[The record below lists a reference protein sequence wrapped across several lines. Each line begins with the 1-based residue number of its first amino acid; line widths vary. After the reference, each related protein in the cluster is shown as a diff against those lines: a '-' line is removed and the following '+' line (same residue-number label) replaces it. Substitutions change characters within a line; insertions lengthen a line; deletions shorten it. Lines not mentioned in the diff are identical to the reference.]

1 MTQKIVSQKTIK
13 VGGIEIANDKPFVLF
28 GGINV
33 IESRD
38 LAMRA
43 CEEYVR
49 VTEKLGI
56 PYVFK
61 ASFDKANRSSI
72 SGYRGPGMDKALG
85 WFLELKKELDLPI
98 LTDVHDK
105 DQCAEVASVVDV
117 LQIPAFLCRQT
128 DLIQAAA
135 ETKKTIHVKKGQFL
149 SPWEVK
155 NIIEKVDSCG
165 NPNLCITERGTSFG
179 YNNLVV
185 DQRSFPVI
193 RGFGVP
199 VIFDGTHSAQL
210 PGGMGNQTGGMREF
224 IPNQVRAA
232 IANGIDGL
240 FMEVH
245 PTPEKGLSDPATM
258 YPLHQLEELLIM
270 AQKIDSLVKRG

>member
-1 MTQKIVSQKTIK
+1 MIPRIVKCGNIEF
-13 VGGIEIANDKPFVLF
+13 GGNLPFVLIA
-28 GGINV
+28 GPCIA
-33 IESRD
+33 ESRE
-38 LAMRA
+38 LLFEIAGKVKEITQR
-43 CEEYVR
+43 
-49 VTEKLGI
+49 LGI
-56 PYVFK
+56 PYIFK
-61 ASFDKANRSSI
+61 SSFDKANRSSI
-72 SGYRGPGMDKALG
+72 NGYRGPGMDKALG
-85 WFLELKKELDLPI
+85 WFSELKKELNLPI

-105 DQCAEVASVVDV
+105 DQCKEVASVVDV

-135 ETKKTIHVKKGQFL
+135 ETNRVIHVKKGQFL

-155 NIIEKVDSCG
+155 NIIEKVESCG
-165 NPNLCITERGTSFG
+165 NQNLCITERGTSFG

-210 PGGMGNQTGGMREF
+210 PGGMGTQTGGMREF

-232 IANGIDGL
+232 VANGIDGL

-258 YPLHQLEELLIM
+258 YPLDKIEELLNL